1 MWGYVCINSGDEY
14 LAHSAKGSTWKD
26 HKYIKKEG
34 DHYYYADEKG
44 NKGGK
49 VNTGD
54 FTASDGPAYMLDEGD
69 QEYME
74 NHRNG
79 TDTRSHDEYMA
90 DKKAAIAAADK
101 EDQSK
106 QAQIDKAKARR
117 QANEEERKKKKLQD
131 AAVSAGA
138 DFVKR
143 HL

>member
-34 DHYYYADEKG
+34 GRYYYADEKG

-74 NHRNG
+74 NHQNG
-79 TDTRSHDEYMA
+79 TDTRTHDEYMA
-90 DKKAAIAAADK
+90 DKKAAIAAAITAKGAKYAKSLID
-101 EDQSK
+101 EHARDQIAYTMDSDAAPDVVTK
-106 QAQIDKAKARR
+106 QARGK
-117 QANEEERKKKKLQD
+117 
-131 AAVSAGA
+131 
-138 DFVKR
+138 
-143 HL
+143 

>member
-1 MWGYVCINSGDEY
+1 MWRYICFSSGDEY
-14 LAHSAKGSTWKD
+14 LAHSAKGSTWNN
-26 HKYIKKEG
+26 HKYIKKENG
-34 DHYYYADEKG
+34 RYYYADEKG

-69 QEYME
+69 KEYME

-79 TDTRSHDEYMA
+79 TDTRTHDEYMA

-101 EDQSK
+101 EETDK

-117 QANEEERKKKKLQD
+117 QANEEERKKKELQENVL
-131 AAVSAGA
+131 AAGE
-138 DFVKR
+138 DFIKR
-143 HL
+143 HM

>member
-34 DHYYYADEKG
+34 GRYYYADEKG
-44 NKGGK
+44 NKGSR

-74 NHRNG
+74 NHQNG
-79 TDTRSHDEYMA
+79 TDTRTHDEYMA

-101 EDQSK
+101 EEKEK
-106 QAQIDKAKARR
+106 QARIEAAKNRR
-117 QANEEERKKKKLQD
+117 KENEEERKRKNNTD
-131 AAVSAGA
+131 AVTAGA
-138 DFVKR
+138 EFVR
-143 HL
+143 RYL